1 MKAHLVFLILLAL
14 YACIV
19 EGFVRRKSTAEELQ
33 EAADKVRKEEAD
45 FDAAYLKREALNDRL
60 ARRDQATR

>member
-1 MKAHLVFLILLAL
+1 MKAREVFLVLLVL

-33 EAADKVRKEEAD
+33 ETADKVRKEEAN
-45 FDAAYLKREALNDRL
+45 FDAAHLKREALDDRL